1 MQLSR
6 FTNKFYF
13 IPIFTTLCSVVC
25 INASASTG
33 PGTDTVFY
41 TQEVKLLTQLAK
53 AGDNGAQLQ
62 LGLAYQNG
70 QYGLHP
76 DSSSSAYWL
85 NAAARGGNAYAAD
98 LVANR
103 YNSDKPQQLHDAV
116 YWWKKAARGGN
127 ADAEVH
133 LGEYMMHHGEDKKA
147 LPLLRKA
154 ANLGDRRAHQDLV
167 ALYRSDDLGEK
178 DFHRGDNKV
187 AVLAQEV
194 NSTSL
199 ESLFALWDVIKAS
212 STYEQSTGP
221 LIARAQQGDPVAEY
235 QLAIHYRDGAWAV
248 NPDAEKSMYWLQRS
262 AAAGNQIAKKD
273 LANTQ
278 QQAKTRLT
286 VKDHAAL
293 SGDHT

>member
-6 FTNKFYF
+6 FTNKFTL
-13 IPIFTTLCSVVC
+13 ILSFTTLCSVVC
-25 INASASTG
+25 ISAMADTS

-53 AGDNGAQLQ
+53 AGDSGAQLQ
-62 LGLAYQNG
+62 LGLAYQYG
-70 QYGLHP
+70 QYGLQP

-85 NAAARGGNAYAAD
+85 NAAARSGNAYAAD

-103 YNSDKPQQLHDAV
+103 YTSDNPPQLNDAV
-116 YWWKKAARGGN
+116 YWWGKAARGGN
-127 ADAEVH
+127 TDAEVH
-133 LGEYMMHHGEDKKA
+133 LGEYMMQQGEDKEA
-147 LPLLRKA
+147 LPLLREA
-154 ANLGDRRAHQDLV
+154 ANAGDSRAHQDLV
-167 ALYRSDDLGEK
+167 SLYRSDDLAEE

-187 AVLAQEV
+187 AVLAEEV

-199 ESLFALWDVIKAS
+199 ESVFSLWDVIKAS

-235 QLAIHYRDGAWAV
+235 QLAIRYRDGAWDV

-262 AAAGNQIAKKD
+262 AAAGNRVAMKD

-278 QQAKTRLT
+278 QQAKT
-286 VKDHAAL
+286 D
-293 SGDHT
+293 